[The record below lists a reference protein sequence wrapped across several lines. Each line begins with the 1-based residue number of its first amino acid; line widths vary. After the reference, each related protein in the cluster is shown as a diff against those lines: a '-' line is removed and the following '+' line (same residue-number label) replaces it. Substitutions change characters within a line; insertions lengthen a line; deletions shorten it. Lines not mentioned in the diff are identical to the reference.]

1 MKHKTLIFLGFGLV
15 IMAIMLWFIG
25 IDQVIS
31 ALTIANPIY
40 VAIAIALQIFTYVLF
55 TIRWQFINHIADK
68 DFTFKKLLPMVLV
81 SLSVN
86 NITPSGR
93 GGGEPVR
100 AYLLTLEGGDS
111 FSETFATVIA
121 DRALDTFPF
130 VILAIITIIGLMTQ
144 LTLSPIILSIMI
156 LAVIGI
162 IILVAIIIFMSINE
176 AFGIKVTKWL
186 SDLSVKIFKKRNPE
200 ELRNKVETAIEGF
213 QSTMRVMTSDKRI
226 LYYALPL
233 SFLIWIIEILR
244 VYFVF
249 LSFGCTV
256 SPVIIGQVFIV
267 ASLVGMI
274 PLLPGGLGAID
285 GFMILLYSASGISAS
300 ISAAATVVERLIS
313 FWMTTFIGLII
324 LPMYGSDVFDK
335 ISQLISGNDKSL
347 EDVEEKP
354 LIKEE

>member
-1 MKHKTLIFLGFGLV
+1 MSKSV
-15 IMAIMLWFIG
+15 SQML
-25 IDQVIS
+25 
-31 ALTIANPIY
+31 AN
-40 VAIAIALQIFTYVLF
+40 
-55 TIRWQFINHIADK
+55 
-68 DFTFKKLLPMVLV
+68 
-81 SLSVN
+81 
-86 NITPSGR
+86 
-93 GGGEPVR
+93 
-100 AYLLTLEGGDS
+100 S

-256 SPVIIGQVFIV
+256 SPVIIGQVFIGT
-267 ASLVGMI
+267 L
-274 PLLPGGLGAID
+274 
-285 GFMILLYSASGISAS
+285 
-300 ISAAATVVERLIS
+300 
-313 FWMTTFIGLII
+313 
-324 LPMYGSDVFDK
+324 
-335 ISQLISGNDKSL
+335 
-347 EDVEEKP
+347 
-354 LIKEE
+354 